1 MIKSKKLVI
10 FIISIVLLIGISSL
24 YFSKKEDS
32 GKEIVITMREY
43 VLGSFL
49 NELSETPYSGVGKP
63 EALKSNLSGF
73 WSRQINPKDRLIY
86 TVNDDLVVVDVIS
99 AMGHYSD
106 K

>member
-1 MIKSKKLVI
+1 MGKFRVEITDLAKKQIAKHLKSGNQSNIKKI
-10 FIISIVLLIGISSL
+10 AII
-24 YFSKKEDS
+24 
-32 GKEIVITMREY
+32 
-43 VLGSFL
+43 L

-86 TVNDDLVVVDVIS
+86 TVNENLVVVDVIS